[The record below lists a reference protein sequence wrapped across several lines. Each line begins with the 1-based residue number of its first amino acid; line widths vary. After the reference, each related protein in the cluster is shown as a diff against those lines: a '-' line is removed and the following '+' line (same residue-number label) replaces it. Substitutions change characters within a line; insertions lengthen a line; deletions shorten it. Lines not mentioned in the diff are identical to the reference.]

1 MNLEDVSKG
10 REREKMAAIKTEDR
24 AYRGNAFVT
33 IMEGVRNS
41 DFLGVVL
48 HNRKDYAISKGE
60 RI

>member
-1 MNLEDVSKG
+1 
-10 REREKMAAIKTEDR
+10 MAAIKTEDR

-33 IMEGVRNS
+33 VMEGVRNS